1 MRSKREKK
9 KRHIFLK
16 IFLVLLILIVIA
28 AGVVL
33 GYAYSKFELVNW
45 DENIDKNEIE
55 VNEGVEEAHGYENF
69 YLFGVDSRKNSYDGA
84 LSDVIMVVSI
94 NQDTKKVKI
103 ASVYRDTYLQFTNS
117 SYDKVTHAFLQRRT
131 Y

>member
-1 MRSKREKK
+1 M
-9 KRHIFLK
+9 IL
-16 IFLVLLILIVIA
+16 LVIIVILL
-28 AGVVL
+28 GVFT
-33 GYAYSKFELVNW
+33 GYVYSKFGMIDYDN
-45 DENIDKNEIE
+45 NINKEDIEI
-55 VNEGVEEAHGYENF
+55 NEGVEIATGYKNI
-69 YLFGVDSRKNSYDGA
+69 YLFGVDSRKNEYENA